1 VMGCPLGFLVN
12 WTRQPHFAM
21 PPEVQIPLCF
31 QLALIDQRSNAICNV
46 VFIDIGSVVA
56 ACRVHFPNNKR
67 DFASLP
73 DDSGKNQSIDILIRS
88 GVH

>member
-1 VMGCPLGFLVN
+1 LPGAI
-12 WTRQPHFAM
+12 RQPDFAV